1 MKPMAQDRRGLSEWK
16 QGRSGWGQRKWRN
29 CSVDGKEM
37 KNLVNKN
44 FLRKERRSIFVGENT
59 LACTATRHQHRTMVL
74 VLESFADT
82 HQ

>member
-1 MKPMAQDRRGLSEWK
+1 MG
-16 QGRSGWGQRKWRN
+16 GQRKWGN

-37 KNLVNKN
+37 KNVVNKN

-59 LACTATRHQHRTMVL
+59 LVCKATGQQHRTMVL
-74 VLESFADT
+74 VFESFADV

>member
-1 MKPMAQDRRGLSEWK
+1 MDG
-16 QGRSGWGQRKWRN
+16 GQRKWRN

-37 KNLVNKN
+37 KYLVNKN
-44 FLRKERRSIFVGENT
+44 FLRKERRSIFVDENT
-59 LACTATRHQHRTMVL
+59 LACTATRRQHRTMVL

>member
-1 MKPMAQDRRGLSEWK
+1 MNG
-16 QGRSGWGQRKWRN
+16 GGQRKWGN

-44 FLRKERRSIFVGENT
+44 FLRKERRSIFVGEST
-59 LACTATRHQHRTMVL
+59 LACKATRQQRRTMLL
-74 VLESFADT
+74 VLESFADV